1 MKGILYILAAAL
13 FATVP
18 AIAAI
23 RTTTARTGQSSR
35 RIAEQV
41 YPRDSVV
48 VEEIKV
54 VKQNIEII
62 EAERNPE
69 LGETAS
75 PMRSK
80 HEKIYTAVD
89 EQASFPGGMTAM
101 MKYLASAVRYPEI
114 AQEKGAS
121 GRVIIQFVVYADGSI
136 RDVKILRSIE
146 PSLDKEAVRVV
157 KAMPKWIPGKIN
169 GAPVSSYY
177 TIPITFRM

>member
-1 MKGILYILAAAL
+1 MKGIRYILAAAL

-18 AIAAI
+18 AIAAT

-69 LGETAS
+69 LSETAS

-80 HEKIYTAVD
+80 QEKIYTAVD
-89 EQASFPGGMTAM
+89 EQASFPGGDDC
-101 MKYLASAVRYPEI
+101 YDEI
-114 AQEKGAS
+114 P
-121 GRVIIQFVVYADGSI
+121 RHH
-136 RDVKILRSIE
+136 RKIS
-146 PSLDKEAVRVV
+146 
-157 KAMPKWIPGKIN
+157 
-169 GAPVSSYY
+169 
-177 TIPITFRM
+177 